1 MLRSTRVIGFL
12 KGRFQFE
19 IEKQIRFRNHMDM
32 STLKE
37 IAAKGVQRKIANGFV
52 ELEILKGIGK
62 FLDTTRHAR

>member
-1 MLRSTRVIGFL
+1 
-12 KGRFQFE
+12 
-19 IEKQIRFRNHMDM
+19 MDM

-62 FLDTTRHAR
+62 SLDTTRHAR

>member
-1 MLRSTRVIGFL
+1 
-12 KGRFQFE
+12 
-19 IEKQIRFRNHMDM
+19 MDM

-62 FLDTTRHAR
+62 SLDTTRHVR